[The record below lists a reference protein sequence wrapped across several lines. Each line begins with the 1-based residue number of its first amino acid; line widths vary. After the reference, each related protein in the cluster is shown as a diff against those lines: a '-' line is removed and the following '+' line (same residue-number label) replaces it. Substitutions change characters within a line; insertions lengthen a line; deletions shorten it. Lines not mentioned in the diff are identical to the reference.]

1 MPDEIYKALNR
12 LDLQRWNPRE
22 IKESQEGIMRRDL
35 IEITLAVER
44 EEGEKIGE
52 IMGEKMALERTVR
65 AMKTEG
71 MPVQI
76 IARLIGLNEA
86 LIEALE

>member
-1 MPDEIYKALNR
+1 MTDEIYKALNR

-22 IKESQEGIMRRDL
+22 IKESEEGIMLRDL
-35 IEITLAVER
+35 FDTTLAVER

-52 IMGEKMALERTVR
+52 IMGEKMDLERIVR

-76 IARLIGLNEA
+76 IARLIGLHED